1 MEFAGLPWDFERQK
15 RGLGR
20 PQTGSA
26 VHHLVTSVSIKKALM
41 GLLQSPAAADGEAA
55 AAADGEA
62 AVPASDASRTQSG
75 KMRNRRLL
83 SHCAEGI
90 VKE

>member
-15 RGLGR
+15 WGLGR

-26 VHHLVTSVSIKKALM
+26 VHHLVTALRLKKALTARR
-41 GLLQSPAAADGEAA
+41 GFCALFNVRGGNVRAGHPNR
-55 AAADGEA
+55 
-62 AVPASDASRTQSG
+62 SDAPRTQSG
-75 KMRNRRLL
+75 KMRNRRPAA
-83 SHCAEGI
+83 HCAGDI

>member
-15 RGLGR
+15 WGLGR

-55 AAADGEA
+55 
-62 AVPASDASRTQSG
+62 VPASDASRTQSG